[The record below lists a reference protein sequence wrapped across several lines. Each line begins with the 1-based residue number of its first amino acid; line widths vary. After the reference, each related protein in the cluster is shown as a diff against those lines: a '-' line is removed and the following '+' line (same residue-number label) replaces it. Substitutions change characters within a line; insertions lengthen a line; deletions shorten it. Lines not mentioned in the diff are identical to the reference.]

1 MVGCPTNGQTLKG
14 DDMIRLL
21 LVDDHKLFRVGL
33 RKMLQD
39 LNGIQIV
46 GEAEDGEGAVRKA
59 REDRPNVI
67 LMDLIMPGIGGL
79 EATRRIGRLELGI
92 RVVILSACDHAPF
105 PMQALK
111 SGAAGYVT
119 KGANAEELGIAIKR
133 AFLGKRY
140 LSTDVAQE
148 LAVASF
154 DEDGAAPFEQLSNR
168 EMQIMMMVVNC
179 HRVNDI
185 STSLHLSPK
194 TVNSYR
200 YRIFEKLNV
209 RSDVEL
215 ALMAVRHGML
225 GPQRVEAAESAA
237 NLAAS

>member
-1 MVGCPTNGQTLKG
+1 
-14 DDMIRLL
+14 MIRLL
-21 LVDDHKLFRVGL
+21 LVDDHKLFRACL

-39 LNGIQIV
+39 LKGIQII
-46 GEAEDGEGAVRKA
+46 GEAEDGEGAVRMA
-59 REDRPNVI
+59 REERPSVV

-79 EATRRIGRLELGI
+79 EATRRIVRMELDI
-92 RVVILSACDHAPF
+92 RVVALSACDQAPF

-111 SGAAGYVT
+111 AGASGYVT
-119 KGANAEELGIAIKR
+119 KGANAEELGVAIRR
-133 AFLGKRY
+133 AFVGKRY
-140 LSTDVAQE
+140 LSADVAQE
-148 LAVASF
+148 LAVSNLE
-154 DEDGAAPFEQLSNR
+154 DEGAAPFDQLSNR

-185 STSLHLSPK
+185 SSSLHLSPK

-215 ALMAVRHGML
+215 ALLAVRHGML
-225 GPQRVEAAESAA
+225 GPLAAGRSQGESAA
-237 NLAAS
+237 SWSA

>member
-1 MVGCPTNGQTLKG
+1 
-14 DDMIRLL
+14 MIRVL
-21 LVDDHKLFRVGL
+21 LVDDHRLFRMGL

-39 LNGIQIV
+39 INGIQIV
-46 GEAEDGEGAVRKA
+46 GEAEDGEGAVRMA
-59 REDRPNVI
+59 REERPSVI

-79 EATRRIGRLELGI
+79 EATRRILRLELDI
-92 RVVILSACDHAPF
+92 RVVVLSACDQQPF

-111 SGAAGYVT
+111 SGASGYVT
-119 KGANAEELGIAIKR
+119 KGANSEELGTAIKR
-133 AFLGKRY
+133 AFVGKRY
-140 LSTDVAQE
+140 LSSDIAQD
-148 LAVASF
+148 LAVSSF
-154 DEDGAAPFEQLSNR
+154 EEDAAAPFDQLSNR

-185 STSLHLSPK
+185 SSSLHLSPK

-215 ALMAVRHGML
+215 ALLAVRHGMA
-225 GPQRVEAAESAA
+225 GPQRVEAGQAATSA
-237 NLAAS
+237 LAAS